1 MSNTDVK
8 EPVEKL
14 SQETNVEEGMAA
26 AGTDAVD
33 ESATESEREDARA
46 DEPEA
51 NTAGNDVISNDA
63 PANAP
68 AATTTGD
75 STATDFEA
83 RIAEAEQR
91 GYLRGR
97 NESIAELMRK
107 PGVLERMP
115 DVRHYNP
122 LDTDSEIMVLTSER
136 VSIWDK

>member
-83 RIAEAEQR
+83 KAGE
-91 GYLRGR
+91 
-97 NESIAELMRK
+97 
-107 PGVLERMP
+107 
-115 DVRHYNP
+115 VRDQVAQLTAKYP
-122 LDTDSEIMVLTSER
+122 LYS
-136 VSIWDK
+136 

>member
-68 AATTTGD
+68 AATTTG
-75 STATDFEA
+75 
-83 RIAEAEQR
+83 EQYR
-91 GYLRGR
+91 HGLRG
-97 NESIAELMRK
+97 
-107 PGVLERMP
+107 P
-115 DVRHYNP
+115 DCRSRTTG
-122 LDTDSEIMVLTSER
+122 LSSR
-136 VSIWDK
+136 AQ